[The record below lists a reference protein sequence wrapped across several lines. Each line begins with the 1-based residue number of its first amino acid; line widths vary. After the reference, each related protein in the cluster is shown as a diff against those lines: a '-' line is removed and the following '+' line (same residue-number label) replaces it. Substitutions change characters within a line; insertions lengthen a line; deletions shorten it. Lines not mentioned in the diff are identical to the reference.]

1 MENVEDIRKQNEIIN
16 RINALGL
23 LNINVEKVEKVSN
36 YRILTINGGFNG
48 RGHWMV
54 YLHQIRQIIA
64 SFLDAWII
72 ELNVDN
78 LDDVWTLKLGVIG

>member
-54 YLHQIRQIIA
+54 YLHQIQQIIA
-64 SFLDAWII
+64 SFLDVWII

-78 LDDVWTLKLGVIG
+78 LDDVWTLKLGIII